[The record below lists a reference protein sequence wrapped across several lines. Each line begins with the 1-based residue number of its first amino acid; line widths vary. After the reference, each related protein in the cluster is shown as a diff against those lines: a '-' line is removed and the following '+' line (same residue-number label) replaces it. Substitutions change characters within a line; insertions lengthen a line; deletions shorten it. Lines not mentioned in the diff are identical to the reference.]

1 MGVELKLWRPSK
13 DGGLQKTIKRRRPS
27 DACSKGEV
35 ECGRRQRRL
44 PRAYR
49 GVDILEVLYLHSFL
63 RNGLT
68 ECRRSSACNVHAV
81 PSNIYIIQALGNQ
94 VSLSSP
100 ISLSFTP
107 VSLLSRRLLDATT
120 FSISR
125 FLIYFMTLRLTL
137 LFFLISLFLN
147 MPALIS
153 PTASYFHPYH
163 QGTDSYWPTS
173 SPYSHY
179 TYTYA
184 QSSCW
189 TPERT

>member
-125 FLIYFMTLRLTL
+125 LLIYFMT
-137 LFFLISLFLN
+137 
-147 MPALIS
+147 
-153 PTASYFHPYH
+153 YC
-163 QGTDSYWPTS
+163 D
-173 SPYSHY
+173 
-179 TYTYA
+179 
-184 QSSCW
+184 
-189 TPERT
+189 